1 MITSA
6 PRRGESSEREQVRV
20 LTRAPARL
28 VAATVPDPTSEAIH
42 ACRTGLPQLKD
53 APEALRL
60 FGIHNRLG
68 LAVSD
73 QADEGDCLWRA
84 VVSESLRHTG
94 TQAHRPS
101 CPQAPV
107 PQAHRLSDHSSP
119 QIHSLHVRDAEV
131 DPKFVPSGMVLLAD
145 RSTRRS
151 LDVLKMLVVCPPF
164 KERAIHSA
172 GGRPSDRRSMKE
184 TCLPAEIIG
193 CPGVGFAAAGVH
205 SAPPRCNQFSQMP
218 VGCQRFDATP
228 GG

>member
-6 PRRGESSEREQVRV
+6 PRSGESSEREKVRV

-84 VVSESLRHTG
+84 VVSESLSHSGTQALRPQSPRHTG
-94 TQAHRPS
+94 PLALRPQSPRHTGLAITPAHRSIPYT
-101 CPQAPV
+101 
-107 PQAHRLSDHSSP
+107 
-119 QIHSLHVRDAEV
+119 
-131 DPKFVPSGMVLLAD
+131 FVML
-145 RSTRRS
+145 RSTPNLFRLEWSCS
-151 LDVLKMLVVCPPF
+151 LIGLL
-164 KERAIHSA
+164 
-172 GGRPSDRRSMKE
+172 GGRWMCS
-184 TCLPAEIIG
+184 
-193 CPGVGFAAAGVH
+193 
-205 SAPPRCNQFSQMP
+205 RCW
-218 VGCQRFDATP
+218 
-228 GG
+228 